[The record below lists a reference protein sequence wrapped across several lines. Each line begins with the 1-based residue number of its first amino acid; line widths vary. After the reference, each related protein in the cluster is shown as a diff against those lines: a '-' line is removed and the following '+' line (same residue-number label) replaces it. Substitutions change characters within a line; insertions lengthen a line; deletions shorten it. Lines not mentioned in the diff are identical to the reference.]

1 MSVFDPSDLALVRAS
16 PLLAGMSDSAFRA
29 LASVATVRSFQEGG
43 QIFLQGEPATYFF
56 IVLEG
61 WVKVFRLTP
70 AGGEAVLAVFT
81 QGQSF
86 AEAAAF
92 TDGRFPASAEAVT
105 PVRLMSFQSG
115 SLRRLMAE
123 NPEIGLSM
131 LASTSV
137 HLHLLVQQIE
147 QLKARTGAQRVAEFL
162 LSLTDAQGER
172 PNPLRIN
179 LPYDKTLI
187 AGRLG
192 MQPESLSR
200 AFAKLRPLGVAIEH
214 SVAIISDPVQLRH
227 FALSDADAA
236 G

>member
-1 MSVFDPSDLALVRAS
+1 MSQFANSDLALVRTS
-16 PLLAGMSDSAFRA
+16 PLLAGMSDSAFHA
-29 LASVATVRSFQEGG
+29 LTDVATVREFGESE

-56 IVLEG
+56 IVLAG
-61 WVKVFRLTP
+61 WIKVYRVTP
-70 AGGEAVLAVFT
+70 AGSEAVLGVFT

-105 PVRLMSFQSG
+105 PVRLMSFQS
-115 SLRRLMAE
+115 SNLRRLLAE

-137 HLHLLVQQIE
+137 HLHLLIQQIE

-162 LSLTDAQGER
+162 LSLSTVEGSGGGPQ
-172 PNPLRIN
+172 RIN

-200 AFAKLRPLGVAIEH
+200 AFAKLRRLGVAIEQ
-214 SVAIISDPVQLRH
+214 SVAIINDPEHLRH
-227 FALSDADAA
+227 FALADMDA
-236 G
+236 GG